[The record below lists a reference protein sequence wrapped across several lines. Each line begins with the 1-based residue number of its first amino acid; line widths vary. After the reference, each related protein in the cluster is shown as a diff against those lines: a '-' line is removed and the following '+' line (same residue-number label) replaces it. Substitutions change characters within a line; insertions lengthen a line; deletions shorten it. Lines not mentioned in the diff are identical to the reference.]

1 MPDEESLTP
10 KDYALLDSIK
20 RENLKFSLKLGIIE
34 GLEMNLKLMR
44 VGLIEKLNREATLDE
59 KEKMQAFIDSPAQQ
73 KRLTRIQ
80 KLASK
85 EDIKKI
91 KEIVDELGAKS
102 DFDLVDLT
110 DKGKKVLEEKRKE
123 IEQEWKE
130 LELCYEQEDKTK
142 FREKVNQWG
151 NHLFLFLIMGFA
163 NGAMMGTMMNKMDTN
178 YEMYMQGMEEMYDTG
193 FTDGGG
199 VIEGGDVADGGDVG
213 GDSSSGGEGGFMDG
227 GIDVGF

>member
-44 VGLIEKLNREATLDE
+44 AGLIEKLNREATLDE

-91 KEIVDELGAKS
+91 KEIADELGAKS

-193 FTDGGG
+193 YTDAGG
-199 VIEGGDVADGGDVG
+199 VIEGGDVADAGGDVA
-213 GDSSSGGEGGFMDG
+213 DAGGEGGFMDG
-227 GIDVGF
+227 GANVGF

>member
-1 MPDEESLTP
+1 MTNEESLTP

-44 VGLIEKLNREATLDE
+44 AGLIEKLNREATLDE

-102 DFDLVDLT
+102 DLILLILLT
-110 DKGKKVLEEKRKE
+110 KARKCLRKSVKR
-123 IEQEWKE
+123 
-130 LELCYEQEDKTK
+130 
-142 FREKVNQWG
+142 
-151 NHLFLFLIMGFA
+151 
-163 NGAMMGTMMNKMDTN
+163 
-178 YEMYMQGMEEMYDTG
+178 
-193 FTDGGG
+193 
-199 VIEGGDVADGGDVG
+199 
-213 GDSSSGGEGGFMDG
+213 
-227 GIDVGF
+227 

>member
-44 VGLIEKLNREATLDE
+44 AGLIEKLNREATLDE

-193 FTDGGG
+193 YTDAGG

-227 GIDVGF
+227 GANVGF

>member
-1 MPDEESLTP
+1 MPDDELTP
-10 KDYALLDSIK
+10 KDYALLDAMK
-20 RENLKFSLKLGIIE
+20 REDMKFGLKLGTIE
-34 GLEMNLKLMR
+34 GLEMTLKLFR
-44 VGLIEKLNREATLDE
+44 ADLIKRLDREATLDE
-59 KEKMQAFIDSPAQQ
+59 KEKIQKFLDSPAYKQRI
-73 KRLTRIQ
+73 KRLQ
-80 KLASK
+80 KLATK
-85 EDIKKI
+85 EDMNRINELLN
-91 KEIVDELGAKS
+91 EIGMKS
-102 DFDLVDLT
+102 EFDLSDLT
-110 DKGKKVLEEKRKE
+110 DKGKKVLEEKREE

-142 FREKVNQWG
+142 FREKVSQWG

-193 FTDGGG
+193 YTDAGG

-227 GIDVGF
+227 GANVGF

>member
-44 VGLIEKLNREATLDE
+44 AGLIEKLNREATLDE

-227 GIDVGF
+227 GANVGF

>member
-34 GLEMNLKLMR
+34 SLEMNLKLMR
-44 VGLIEKLNREATLDE
+44 AGLIEKLNREATLDE

-193 FTDGGG
+193 YTDAGG

-227 GIDVGF
+227 GANVGF

>member
-1 MPDEESLTP
+1 MDIKYSISKYKNSKIQET
-10 KDYALLDSIK
+10 KDSISV
-20 RENLKFSLKLGIIE
+20 EE
-34 GLEMNLKLMR
+34 PLEMNLKLMR
-44 VGLIEKLNREATLDE
+44 AGLIEKLNREATLDE

-151 NHLFLFLIMGFA
+151 NHLFLFLIMG
-163 NGAMMGTMMNKMDTN
+163 N
-178 YEMYMQGMEEMYDTG
+178 
-193 FTDGGG
+193 
-199 VIEGGDVADGGDVG
+199 
-213 GDSSSGGEGGFMDG
+213 
-227 GIDVGF
+227 

>member
-1 MPDEESLTP
+1 MTDDELTP
-10 KDYALLDSIK
+10 KDYALLDAIK
-20 RENLKFSLKLGIIE
+20 RENLKFSLKLGVIE

-44 VGLIEKLNREATLDE
+44 AGLIEKLNREATLDE

-85 EDIKKI
+85 EDMKRI
-91 KEIVDELGAKS
+91 KELTDELEWKGP
-102 DFDLVDLT
+102 FDNYDLT
-110 DKGKKVLEEKRKE
+110 DKGKKVLEEKREE

-193 FTDGGG
+193 YTDAGG
-199 VIEGGDVADGGDVG
+199 VIEGGDVADAGGDVA
-213 GDSSSGGEGGFMDG
+213 DAGGEGGFMDG
-227 GIDVGF
+227 GANVGF

>member
-10 KDYALLDSIK
+10 KDYALLDALK
-20 RENLKFSLKLGIIE
+20 RENFRFSLKLGIIE
-34 GLEMNLKLMR
+34 GLEMNVKLIR
-44 VGLIEKLNREATLDE
+44 AGLIERLDREATLDE

-73 KRLTRIQ
+73 KRLKMIQ
-80 KLASK
+80 KLSSK
-85 EDIKKI
+85 EDIKRI
-91 KEIVDELGAKS
+91 NELVDDIGAKS

-110 DKGKKVLEEKRKE
+110 DKGKKVLEEKREE

-142 FREKVNQWG
+142 FREKVSQWG

-193 FTDGGG
+193 YTDAGG
-199 VIEGGDVADGGDVG
+199 VIEGGDVADA
-213 GDSSSGGEGGFMDG
+213 GGEGGFMDG
-227 GIDVGF
+227 GANVGI

>member
-1 MPDEESLTP
+1 MTNEESLTP

-44 VGLIEKLNREATLDE
+44 AGLIEKLNREATLDE

-91 KEIVDELGAKS
+91 KEIADELGAKS

-193 FTDGGG
+193 YTDAGG

-227 GIDVGF
+227 GANVGF